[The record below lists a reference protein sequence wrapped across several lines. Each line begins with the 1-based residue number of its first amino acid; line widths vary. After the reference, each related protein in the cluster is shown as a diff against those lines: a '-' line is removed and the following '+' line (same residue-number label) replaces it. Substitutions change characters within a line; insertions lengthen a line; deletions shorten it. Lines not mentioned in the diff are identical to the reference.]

1 MNNMNFDE
9 NTMNKLKDMMNKGEL
24 NDVISQIPPEMIQNF
39 SSMMS
44 QNNSNTSSNNN
55 SSNTSNNNNF
65 DFSQID
71 MNTILKM
78 KSVMEKLNQSNDPR
92 SNLLYS
98 LKPYLRE
105 EKKGK
110 LDQYANLMNIAKIAD
125 IFKDNNKES
134 KSMLERMKELIAD
147 QLSVNADIITEA
159 SSFKDDLGADSL
171 DLFELVMALEDE
183 YSIEIPADDLQ
194 KMATV
199 GDVIGYLK
207 DKGVEE

>member
-9 NTMNKLKDMMNKGEL
+9 NTINKLRDMMNKGEL

-44 QNNSNTSSNNN
+44 QNKQNTSE
-55 SSNTSNNNNF
+55 NTSNNTSNASSNNGNF

-78 KSVMEKLNQSNDPR
+78 KSVMEKLNNSNDPR

-110 LDQYANLMNIAKIAD
+110 LDQYANLLNVAKIAD
-125 IFKDNNKES
+125 LFKDNNKE
-134 KSMLERMKELIAD
+134 
-147 QLSVNADIITEA
+147 NPHN
-159 SSFKDDLGADSL
+159 G
-171 DLFELVMALEDE
+171 
-183 YSIEIPADDLQ
+183 
-194 KMATV
+194 
-199 GDVIGYLK
+199 
-207 DKGVEE
+207 

>member
-1 MNNMNFDE
+1 MNFDE
-9 NTMNKLKDMMNKGEL
+9 NTVNKLKDMMNKGEL

-44 QNNSNTSSNNN
+44 QNNNQNTSQNNA
-55 SSNTSNNNNF
+55 NTSNPSSGNTNSF

-78 KSVMEKLNQSNDPR
+78 KSVMDKLNNSNDPR

-110 LDQYANLMNIAKIAD
+110 LDQYANLLNVAKIAD
-125 IFKDNNKES
+125 
-134 KSMLERMKELIAD
+134 L
-147 QLSVNADIITEA
+147 
-159 SSFKDDLGADSL
+159 FKDDHKENPHNG
-171 DLFELVMALEDE
+171 
-183 YSIEIPADDLQ
+183 
-194 KMATV
+194 
-199 GDVIGYLK
+199 
-207 DKGVEE
+207 

>member
-9 NTMNKLKDMMNKGEL
+9 NTMNKLKDMMNKGDL

-44 QNNSNTSSNNN
+44 QNQPNNSNINNNHTNNVNNNN
-55 SSNTSNNNNF
+55 SNF

-78 KSVMEKLNQSNDPR
+78 KSVMEKLNTSNDPR

-110 LDQYANLMNIAKIAD
+110 IDQYANLLNVAKIAD
-125 IFKDNNKES
+125 LLKDNNKE
-134 KSMLERMKELIAD
+134 
-147 QLSVNADIITEA
+147 NPNN
-159 SSFKDDLGADSL
+159 G
-171 DLFELVMALEDE
+171 
-183 YSIEIPADDLQ
+183 
-194 KMATV
+194 
-199 GDVIGYLK
+199 
-207 DKGVEE
+207 

>member
-1 MNNMNFDE
+1 MTEVIDLNNMNFDE
-9 NTMNKLKDMMNKGEL
+9 NTVNKLKDMMNKGEL

-44 QNNSNTSSNNN
+44 QNNKQNTSQSTSNTSHNGSH
-55 SSNTSNNNNF
+55 NTNNF

-78 KSVMEKLNQSNDPR
+78 KSVMDKLNDSNDPR

-110 LDQYANLMNIAKIAD
+110 LDQYANLLNVAKIAD
-125 IFKDNNKES
+125 IFKDENNKE
-134 KSMLERMKELIAD
+134 
-147 QLSVNADIITEA
+147 NPHN
-159 SSFKDDLGADSL
+159 G
-171 DLFELVMALEDE
+171 
-183 YSIEIPADDLQ
+183 
-194 KMATV
+194 
-199 GDVIGYLK
+199 
-207 DKGVEE
+207 